1 MALTVNWRW
10 NMPQVG
16 SPNYGS
22 EQNAKYLNEGLGAI
36 AQGILKAGENKRAD
50 EKQKWLEDKDY
61 RDFQHKVAQ
70 DKLAQANET
79 RNYFLR
85 YDQLGLLKDKQK
97 FDMDRLN
104 KQDAWLQKFYDQ
116 YFGDDPDEIERIR
129 LREELRD
136 LPGWQDLI

>member
-50 EKQKWLEDKDY
+50 EKQKWLEDTT
-61 RDFQHKVAQ
+61 AQ
-70 DKLAQANET
+70 KFAHQVEQDRLAQMNT
-79 RNYFLR
+79 NRNYMLQRDIFNQNKKR
-85 YDQLGLLKDKQK
+85 SD
-97 FDMDRLN
+97 FDMNRQG
-104 KQDAWLQKFYDQ
+104 KQDEWLQKFYDL
-116 YFGDDPDEIERIR
+116 YFGNDPDEIERIR

>member
-50 EKQKWLEDKDY
+50 EKQKWLEDTT
-61 RDFQHKVAQ
+61 AQ
-70 DKLAQANET
+70 KFAHQVEQDRLAQMNT
-79 RNYFLR
+79 NRNYMLQRDIFNQNKKR
-85 YDQLGLLKDKQK
+85 SD
-97 FDMDRLN
+97 FDMNRQG
-104 KQDAWLQKFYDQ
+104 KQDEWLQKFYDQ
-116 YFGDDPDEIERIR
+116 YFGNDPDEIERIR
-129 LREELRD
+129 LLEELQG
-136 LPGWQDLI
+136 LPGWQDLL

>member
-50 EKQKWLEDKDY
+50 DKQKWLEDKDY

-70 DKLAQANET
+70 DKLEQANET

-116 YFGDDPDEIERIR
+116 YFGDDPDEIERIK

>member
-1 MALTVNWRW
+1 MALNVQWRW

-36 AQGILKAGENKRAD
+36 AQGILKAGENRRAD
-50 EKQKWLEDKDY
+50 EKQKWLEDTT
-61 RDFQHKVAQ
+61 AQ
-70 DKLAQANET
+70 KFAHQVEQDRLAQMNT
-79 RNYFLR
+79 NRNYMLQRDIFNQNKKR
-85 YDQLGLLKDKQK
+85 SD
-97 FDMDRLN
+97 FDMNRQG
-104 KQDAWLQKFYDQ
+104 KQDEWLQKFYDL

>member
-36 AQGILKAGENKRAD
+36 AQGILKAGENKRSD
-50 EKQKWLEDKDY
+50 EKQKWLEDTT
-61 RDFQHKVAQ
+61 AQ
-70 DKLAQANET
+70 KFAHQVEQDRLAQMNAN
-79 RNYFLR
+79 RNYMLQRDIFNQNKKR
-85 YDQLGLLKDKQK
+85 SD
-97 FDMDRLN
+97 FDMNRQG
-104 KQDAWLQKFYDQ
+104 KQDEWLQKFYDL
-116 YFGDDPDEIERIR
+116 YFGNDPDEIERIR

>member
-36 AQGILKAGENKRAD
+36 AQGIIKGGENKRAD
-50 EKQKWLEDKDY
+50 EKQKWLEDTT
-61 RDFQHKVAQ
+61 AQ
-70 DKLAQANET
+70 KFAHQVEQDRLAQMNT
-79 RNYFLR
+79 NRNYMLQRDIFNQNKKR
-85 YDQLGLLKDKQK
+85 SD
-97 FDMDRLN
+97 FDMNRQG
-104 KQDAWLQKFYDQ
+104 KQDEWLQKFYDL
-116 YFGDDPDEIERIR
+116 YFGNDPDEIERIR

>member
-36 AQGILKAGENKRAD
+36 AQGILKAGENRRAD
-50 EKQKWLEDKDY
+50 EKQKWLEEMESAKLEHQKY
-61 RDFQHKVAQ
+61 Q
-70 DKLAQANET
+70 DALAQ
-79 RNYFLR
+79 RNNVRDYALQRDIFNQNKKR
-85 YDQLGLLKDKQK
+85 SD
-97 FDMDRLN
+97 FDMNRQG
-104 KQDAWLQKFYDQ
+104 KQDEWLQKFYDL

>member
-1 MALTVNWRW
+1 MLTVNWRW

-36 AQGILKAGENKRAD
+36 AQGIIKGGENRRAD
-50 EKQKWLEDKDY
+50 EKQKWLEDTT
-61 RDFQHKVAQ
+61 AQ
-70 DKLAQANET
+70 KFAHQVEQDRLAQMNAN
-79 RNYFLR
+79 RNYMLQRDIFNQNKKR
-85 YDQLGLLKDKQK
+85 SD
-97 FDMDRLN
+97 FDMNRQG
-104 KQDAWLQKFYDQ
+104 KQDEWLQKFYDL

>member
-22 EQNAKYLNEGLGAI
+22 EQNAKYLDEGLGAI

-50 EKQKWLEDKDY
+50 EKQKWLEDTT
-61 RDFQHKVAQ
+61 AQ
-70 DKLAQANET
+70 KFAHQVEQDRLAQMNAN
-79 RNYFLR
+79 RNYMLQRDIFNQNKKR
-85 YDQLGLLKDKQK
+85 SD
-97 FDMDRLN
+97 FDMNRQG
-104 KQDAWLQKFYDQ
+104 KQDEWLQKFFTK
-116 YFGDDPDEIERIR
+116 YFGDTPDEIERIR